1 MIGGK
6 PDQIRLED
14 YLVYPKTFAK
24 LKYVRKNKI
33 LPATVTQNQVDM
45 DDNRDIFP
53 SHKHNG
59 RLRLKGLTASLTF
72 AFPNTIHT

>member
-24 LKYVRKNKI
+24 LKSLKLMMNTSEMAPLAYSVLFNLIPEELFMQLNLQEQQLIGQK
-33 LPATVTQNQVDM
+33 
-45 DDNRDIFP
+45 
-53 SHKHNG
+53 
-59 RLRLKGLTASLTF
+59 RLSTLLMR
-72 AFPNTIHT
+72 